1 MGLPSLLPH
10 SPQRWVYPACYPTH
24 PNERGSTQPA
34 TPLTPT
40 REGLPSLL
48 PHSPQRWVYP
58 ACYPTH
64 PNDGSTQPATP
75 LTPTREGLPSL
86 LPHSPQRW
94 ASGRSCR
101 PWQTWSGSISHRR
114 CSLPRR
120 RTWCSAA
127 ASADKVLRVP
137 APTHGCRIWTPGGGE
152 ERRGMRVRRGGIK
165 ERERECTWQLYR
177 ATTEEVP

>member
-10 SPQRWVYPACYPTH
+10 SPQR
-24 PNERGSTQPA
+24 ER
-34 TPLTPT
+34 
-40 REGLPSLL
+40 
-48 PHSPQRWVYP
+48 VYP

-75 LTPTREGLPSL
+75 LTPTMGLPSL

-94 ASGRSCR
+94 VYPACYSTHPNDGLLAGVADLGKLGLVALLTEDALLLEDEHGVL
-101 PWQTWSGSISHRR
+101 QLLLTAG
-114 CSLPRR
+114 
-120 RTWCSAA
+120 
-127 ASADKVLRVP
+127 ADKVLRVP
-137 APTHGCRIWTPGGGE
+137 APTHGRRIRAPGGGE

-165 ERERECTWQLYR
+165 GRERECTWQLYR